1 MSEEKHKQER
11 REEAGR
17 CSKDE
22 RRQVLTDW
30 DGRNWQSGS
39 DVNSKDEKREN
50 SRHKMAL
57 AQRTENRRK
66 S

>member
-1 MSEEKHKQER
+1 MSGEKHKKKR

-22 RRQVLTDW
+22 RRQALTDW
-30 DGRNWQSGS
+30 GGRNWQPGS
-39 DVNSKDEKREN
+39 DVNSEDEKREN
-50 SRHKMAL
+50 SRHQMAL
-57 AQRTENRRK
+57 AQRTENSRK